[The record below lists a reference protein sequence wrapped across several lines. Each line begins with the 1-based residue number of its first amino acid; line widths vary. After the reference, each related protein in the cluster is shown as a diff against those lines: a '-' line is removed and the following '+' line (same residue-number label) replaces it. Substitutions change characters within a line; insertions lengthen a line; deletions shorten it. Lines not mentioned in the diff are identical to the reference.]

1 MKEKYIEYA
10 NNTFSGK
17 ALELVLNQIELF
29 FKDVSINKNKAS
41 IIDLDG
47 KIDVAKQDMD
57 GLQQELKEMQNFDID
72 VEELTKLRQELA
84 DILGLDLDDVSTDL
98 EAIKKAI
105 TGIPAKELAQV
116 AQNGERVD
124 KAMRGVDAAA
134 DGAANGL
141 RKVVKEGENSARAA
155 SEMENLKN

>member
-1 MKEKYIEYA
+1 
-10 NNTFSGK
+10 
-17 ALELVLNQIELF
+17 
-29 FKDVSINKNKAS
+29 
-41 IIDLDG
+41 
-47 KIDVAKQDMD
+47 MD